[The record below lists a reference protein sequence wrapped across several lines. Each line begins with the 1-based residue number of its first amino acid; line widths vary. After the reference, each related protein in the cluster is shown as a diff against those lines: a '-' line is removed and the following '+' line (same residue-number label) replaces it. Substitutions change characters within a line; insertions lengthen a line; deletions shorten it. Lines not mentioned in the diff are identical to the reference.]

1 MITIVFIA
9 CKFFFFTINYCR
21 YDTTSQGDSPSQ
33 DFLFVHQ
40 TAWQRRLLD
49 LYGRDICIMDATY
62 KTSKYAL
69 PLFFICVQTNVGH
82 SICGSFVLSTES
94 KNAIQE
100 GLKKIKEWNP
110 GWTPKYFITDYDER
124 EIQAVEEVFQGS
136 NFFFLTYSKKI

>member
-1 MITIVFIA
+1 
-9 CKFFFFTINYCR
+9 
-21 YDTTSQGDSPSQ
+21 
-33 DFLFVHQ
+33 
-40 TAWQRRLLD
+40 
-49 LYGRDICIMDATY
+49 MDATY

-69 PLFFICVQTNVGH
+69 PLFIICVQTNVGH

>member
-1 MITIVFIA
+1 MQVL
-9 CKFFFFTINYCR
+9 FFYNCR
-21 YDTTSQGDSPSQ
+21 YDTTSQGDSPSE